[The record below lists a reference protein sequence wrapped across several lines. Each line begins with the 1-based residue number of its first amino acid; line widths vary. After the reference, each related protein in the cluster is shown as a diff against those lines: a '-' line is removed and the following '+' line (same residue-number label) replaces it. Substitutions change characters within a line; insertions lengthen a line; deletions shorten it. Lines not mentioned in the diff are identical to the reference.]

1 MNSWTNKRLSLLQ
14 ALREGMLEKNAM
26 RSGGSEA
33 KLDSSLALRR
43 AEEVAG
49 APAPKSEEACGGV
62 HHALCSCH
70 LDSVT
75 CFGDYEW
82 VNDILIVMDDGWVH
96 PLAKT
101 LPSC

>member
-14 ALREGMLEKNAM
+14 ALREGMLKKNAM

-62 HHALCSCH
+62 HHAYVPATWTVSNVLGI
-70 LDSVT
+70 VN
-75 CFGDYEW
+75 EW
-82 VNDILIVMDDGWVH
+82 TIY
-96 PLAKT
+96 
-101 LPSC
+101 